1 MKNASNNRF
10 KPLNPSEDR
19 DRIAKQQGKVDAK
32 SKATA
37 EQHEADMARLQRL
50 MDKQADLRKD

>member
-10 KPLNPSEDR
+10 KPSEDR
-19 DRIAKQQGKVDAK
+19 ERIAKQQERVNTK

-37 EQHEADMARLQRL
+37 EQHEVDLARLQRL
-50 MDKQADLRKD
+50 IDKKADLRKN